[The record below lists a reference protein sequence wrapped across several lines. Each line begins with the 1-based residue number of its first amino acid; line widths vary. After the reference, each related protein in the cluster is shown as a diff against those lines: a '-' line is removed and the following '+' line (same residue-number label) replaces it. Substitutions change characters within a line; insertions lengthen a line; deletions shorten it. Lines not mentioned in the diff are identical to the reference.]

1 MTDSMIRLATF
12 KSLEHQSAA
21 HGPVLSRALRARVAD
36 LTALWELPD
45 VADAITV
52 EFSSRLSRS
61 LGRAELFSGRIVLSK
76 NLCVDSALLDHALC
90 HELAHIVAFLLVGPS
105 ERVHGP
111 TWKRLMGEAGH
122 DPLVRLPVKP
132 QTGKSTGE
140 KVRRYRHR
148 CPVCQFA
155 RIAARRMPNWRC
167 ADCAAAGLDGRLE
180 IQVIGL
186 RR

>member
-1 MTDSMIRLATF
+1 MTDSMIRLAAF
-12 KSLEHQSAA
+12 KSFEQQSAD
-21 HGPVLSRALRARVAD
+21 HGPVLSRVLRARVAE

-61 LGRAELFSGRIVLSK
+61 LGRADLFSGRIVLSK
-76 NLCVDSALLDHALC
+76 NLCGYPGLLDHALC

-105 ERVHGP
+105 ESVHGP

-122 DPLVRLPVKP
+122 DPVVRLPLRLQRVK
-132 QTGKSTGE
+132 GKSE
-140 KVRRYRHR
+140 QVQRYQHR
-148 CPVCQFA
+148 CPVCQFT
-155 RIAARRMPNWRC
+155 RIAARRMPSWRC

-180 IQVIGL
+180 IQVLGQ